1 MGRLVAIVPALW
13 MPMTA
18 LAAAA
23 PAAGEVPAS
32 GTPLDVALMLAYLG
46 GAIVLSF
53 LCSIAESALL
63 SMTPSYIAGLRSA
76 RPRLAEQ
83 LWRLR
88 LGNIDRSLAA
98 ILTLNT
104 IAHTAGAVGSG
115 AKATVVFGSAWVG
128 AFSAVATLLIL
139 FLSEI
144 VPKTLGALYWRRLA
158 VPTMWFIRVLIVLL
172 YPLIR
177 VSELLTRLLARGHE
191 GEGFNREEFLAMAG
205 MGEASGDL
213 DPRESRILRNLFGMS
228 TLRTWNVM
236 TPRTVIASLAADT
249 SVEAALADARTAPF
263 SRIPVFT
270 RDIDDV
276 AEFVLRDELRQA
288 EATGRGREPV
298 SALARPL
305 LAVADSMPL
314 SGLLEFLL
322 EKRQQLALVVGEYGD
337 TVGLV
342 TLEDVVETL
351 LGDEIVDERDRV
363 SDMQRLARERWERRA
378 ARHGIGWQED
388 DESDSSRGSPP
399 E

>member
-1 MGRLVAIVPALW
+1 MVAH
-13 MPMTA
+13 
-18 LAAAA
+18 AAGA
-23 PAAGEVPAS
+23 PASGEVAAS
-32 GTPLDVALMLAYLG
+32 GTPLDVVLMVAYLG

-63 SMTPSYIAGLRSA
+63 SMTPSYIAGLRNA
-76 RPRLAEQ
+76 RPRLAER

-128 AFSAVATLLIL
+128 VFSAVATLLIL
-139 FLSEI
+139 FMSEI

-158 VPTMWFIRVLIVLL
+158 LPTMWFVRVLIVLL

-177 VSELLTRLLARGHE
+177 LSELLTRLLSRGHE
-191 GEGFNREEFLAMAG
+191 AEGFNREEFLAMAG

-236 TPRTVIASLAADT
+236 TPRTVVAALAADT
-249 SVEAALADARTAPF
+249 TVEEALADARAAPF

-270 RDIDDV
+270 RDIDDISG
-276 AEFVLRDELRQA
+276 FVLRDELRQA

-298 SALARPL
+298 SAFARTL
-305 LAVADSMPL
+305 LTIADSMPL
-314 SGLLEFLL
+314 SALLEFLL

-342 TLEDVVETL
+342 TMEDVVETL

-378 ARHGIGWQED
+378 AKHGVVWPDED
-388 DESDSSRGSPP
+388 DEPGGRGASPP
-399 E
+399 G

>member
-1 MGRLVAIVPALW
+1 MA
-13 MPMTA
+13 A

-23 PAAGEVPAS
+23 PAPGETPAAG
-32 GTPLDVALMLAYLG
+32 TTLDVVLMLSYLG
-46 GAIVLSF
+46 AAIVLSF

-76 RPRLAEQ
+76 RPRLADQ

-128 AFSAVATLLIL
+128 VFSAVATLLIL

-249 SVEAALADARTAPF
+249 TVEAALADARTAPF

-276 AEFVLRDELRQA
+276 AGFVLRDELRQA

-305 LAVADSMPL
+305 LTVADSMPL

-378 ARHGIGWQED
+378 ARHGIVWQQED
-388 DESDSSRGSPP
+388 EESGSRRASPP